1 MRPEPNGRLFCFQP
15 PASLLPIFN
24 QPQTHRP
31 LHGDVEHCNE
41 RPAAAAQHAHLC
53 HQPIRPGHHPHPS
66 PSAST
71 PVDTPAGP
79 AGVVSVADV
88 ARDDSGA
95 TRRQGAHRVCARQH
109 GKDCS
114 QLAGQQEASRSEG
127 AATLLCCPMIPSVLK
142 KTDFTKNRLTATIF
156 NVSAKKQQTLDEE
169 ECKSSPRS
177 SVPALR
183 EQDEDEE
190 DVVSCA
196 VG

>member
-24 QPQTHRP
+24 QPKTHRP

-142 KTDFTKNRLTATIF
+142 KTDFTKTDSRRQFSTFQQRNNKLWTKR
-156 NVSAKKQQTLDEE
+156 NV
-169 ECKSSPRS
+169 R
-177 SVPALR
+177 
-183 EQDEDEE
+183 
-190 DVVSCA
+190 VVHE
-196 VG
+196 VVFQL